1 MPRSTRLT
9 RFASIALAGALALT
23 SCGGGAGAGSKGG
36 SDDEKTTTTA
46 VEATSAADTSGDWTV
61 LVYMDADNNLEEA
74 ALDDLVEMTEA
85 EGTDFVVLVDRSPG
99 YTDADVFGLGDFE
112 DARVL
117 HIADGEVEVVAEPG
131 ELNMGDAE
139 VLESF
144 IAEGVKAY
152 PNDHYALTLWNHG
165 GGWRGIAWDDSSDHD
180 HLEISDVAE
189 AVEAGLA
196 DTDVEQ
202 LDLIG
207 FDACLMAT
215 YEVAD
220 LLSPVA
226 TYMLASEDLEPG
238 FGWDWSTISTE
249 GGATTKELG
258 AAVIEGFTAF
268 AAEAGENATTLS
280 LIDLRALDALDDAV
294 AELAAAMSKDAA
306 EAVGRIGYSRNEAL
320 GFARDPNPEQDY
332 FLVDIGDLA
341 KALEDVPG
349 MEDAAS
355 AVREAVGNVVAL
367 TENGPA
373 AVAATGIT
381 AHFPPT
387 AELASDEYRALGA
400 TSGWVEFLEAY
411 YEAVAG
417 VDEDDLPM
425 FVDEDRYIEEDA
437 AITTIDGVDIRA
449 DVTEGTGGNL
459 ADARLHWGEVDI
471 DDTDWVIWFGER
483 NAEVKGDTVSADYD
497 WRYLTM
503 TDGVNQSVAYAKLT
517 VDGDGN
523 ITRIA
528 VPLAFHTGGNT
539 YAGSLYLTVTD
550 SKITAETLYVRVDDG
565 LAAVRPRPGD
575 TFTPMLKRQH
585 LVDMAV
591 DWVTATDTPLD
602 ARGGARDY
610 RYGTLPAATA
620 IMVGL
625 NITDIAGNLDSV
637 YHGTA
642 TPAELDGE

>member
-449 DVTEGTGGNL
+449 DVAEGTGGNL